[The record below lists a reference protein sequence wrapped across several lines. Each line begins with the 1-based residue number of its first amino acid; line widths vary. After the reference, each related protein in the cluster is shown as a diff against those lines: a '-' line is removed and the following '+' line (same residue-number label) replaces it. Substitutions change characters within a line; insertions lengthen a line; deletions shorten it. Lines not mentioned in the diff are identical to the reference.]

1 MNIRYALL
9 AVALITLS
17 SHAQLYKEPVTTR
30 EDALFTIKL
39 KSTPTAGYDWF
50 FGNEKELKD
59 FVQLTKTEF
68 QMNPSYSGGP
78 GKKVFTFRA
87 LKSGRISLKFIKRK
101 TWQDKE
107 ADHRIIK
114 IFIKQRD
121 FSLPS

>member
-9 AVALITLS
+9 TISLITLS

-30 EDALFTIKL
+30 EDATFTIKL
-39 KSTPTAGYDWF
+39 TSTPTAGFDWF

-59 FVQLTKTEF
+59 YVQLIKTEF
-68 QMNPSYSGGP
+68 QMNPSFSGGP
-78 GKKVFTFRA
+78 GKKAFTFRA

-101 TWQDKE
+101 TWEDKE
-107 ADHRIIK
+107 ADRR
-114 IFIKQRD
+114 FIKVFIKKRD